1 MQISL
6 ATTAVVFAKMYI
18 HSISSGS
25 AFQMIWNTVPDKK

>member
-1 MQISL
+1 MQMRL

-18 HSISSGS
+18 HSTSSGS